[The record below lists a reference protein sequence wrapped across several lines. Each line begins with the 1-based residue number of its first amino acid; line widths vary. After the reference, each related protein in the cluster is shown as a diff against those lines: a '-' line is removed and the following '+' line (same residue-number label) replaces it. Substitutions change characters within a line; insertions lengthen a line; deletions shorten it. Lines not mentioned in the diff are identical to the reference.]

1 MPSEVSIRC
10 LLSAARHD
18 SFTKAAEELYMTR
31 QAVSQQIAALE
42 KELGFRLFDRTTA
55 RISPTP
61 VGELY
66 IRFFTDALRQW
77 DDTRQKAKSILTREG
92 DIVRVGCL
100 HATDLGDRV
109 LRLTEHSRSRGR
121 AFDISWERREVH
133 ELLDLLL
140 EGKFDVA
147 FVFDE
152 AYRKLRDKDKLDQFT
167 FDRGQAVIAVRD
179 SHPLVRP
186 GATAKDFENAPCYLA
201 EGMQHN
207 EQSKAEFL
215 QGFAACGLYFTDV
228 RVVPNRETMQ
238 TMVET
243 GKGFTVCTDLERFTH
258 YPNIVTYPIERYQNI
273 YCVWRRSESKPQ
285 VLAFIGAMRG

>member
-42 KELGFRLFDRTTA
+42 KELGFKLFDRTTA

-66 IRFFTDALRQW
+66 IRFFTDAIRQW
-77 DDTRQKAKSILTREG
+77 DDTRQKAESILTREG
-92 DIVRVGCL
+92 ETVRVGCL
-100 HATDLGDRV
+100 HATELGDRV
-109 LRLTEHSRSRGR
+109 LELTEHSRSRGR

-140 EGKFDVA
+140 DGKFDVA

-152 AYRKLRDKDKLDQFT
+152 AYRKLRDKDKLSHFT
-167 FDRGQAVIAVRD
+167 FDRGQAVIAVRS
-179 SHPLVRP
+179 SHPLAAP

-215 QGFAACGLYFTDV
+215 QGFASCGLHFTDV

-238 TMVET
+238 TMVEA
-243 GKGFTVCTDLERFTH
+243 GNGFTVCTDLERFTRF
-258 YPNIVTYPIERYQNI
+258 PNISTYPIQRYQEV
-273 YCVWRRSESKPQ
+273 YCVWRRAETRPQ
-285 VLAFIGAMRG
+285 VLAFVDAMRG